1 VDKRTRE
8 LEREYRA
15 VVEEILELRG
25 DDGRIS
31 AFLRA
36 IAEPGALADSAGY
49 SPNIS
54 YEQKVELLRTL
65 DVTDRL
71 ELAVKLQRESLAELQ
86 VRKRIREDVQEGAEK
101 QQREY
106 FLRKQMDS
114 IRKELGD
121 DDASVAQEYRAK
133 IDEALM
139 PDGRLFVEVE
149 EHPDPTGTLDGKTR
163 NLEREYRAVVEEI
176 LELRGDDG
184 RVSAFV
190 RSISEPGSL
199 ADTSGYSP
207 DLRYEQKLTLL
218 QTLDVAERLELA
230 LGYQRERLAEMQ
242 VRKRIRDDVES
253 GAEKQQ
259 RDYFLRKQMDSIRK
273 ELGEDDASVVEEYRT
288 KIAESGMPDDVR
300 EQAEKELGRL
310 ERLGEQTAES
320 SVIRTYIDWLL
331 AVPWSHRSEERLDP
345 THAREVLDTDHAGL
359 EDVKDRIVEYIA
371 VKKLRQ
377 ERGITEDKRSGAILT
392 LIGPPGTGKTSIG
405 ESIARATGRE
415 FVRMSLGGV
424 RDEAEIRGH
433 RRTYIGALP
442 GRLVRA
448 LRDAG
453 TMNPVIMLD
462 EVDKVGADWR
472 GDPSS
477 ALLEVLDPAQNHSFR
492 DHYLDVELDLSGVL
506 FIATANVA
514 DTIPGPLL
522 DRMEVIRFDGY
533 TTTEKV
539 AIARGYLW
547 PRQLE
552 RNGLRSEEVEI
563 SDELLLSVV
572 TEYTREAGVRQL
584 ERELGTLLRK
594 TATKIAANESHAPV
608 LLDLD
613 ALRDALGRQK
623 HFQESAIR
631 TAVPGVATGL
641 AVTGTGGDVLFVEAT
656 AMNGKPGLT
665 LTGQLGDV
673 MKESAQI
680 ALSYVR
686 GHADELGI
694 DPMAFEER
702 QFHVHVPAGAIPKD
716 GPSAGVT
723 MVTALASLLS
733 GRPVRHTVGMTG
745 EVTLQGRVLPIGG
758 LKQKVLAAHAAG
770 LTEVVLPERNRG
782 DLDDVP
788 KEVRDAMT
796 FHPAMTVNEVLAA
809 ALEPA
814 PVHSNA

>member
-1 VDKRTRE
+1 MSRLLLVPLEDVVVFPGMSLTLAIEAGDEERVLLVPRHESEFAAVGTVAEITDRVRLPGGGRAVSLQGLHRGVAGAAQTLPDGRLFVEVEESPDPIPVDGKTRN

-15 VVEEILELRG
+15 VIEEILELRG
-25 DDGRIS
+25 DEGRVS
-31 AFLRA
+31 AFLRS
-36 IAEPGALADSAGY
+36 ISEPGSLADTSGY
-49 SPNIS
+49 SPDLT
-54 YEQKVELLRTL
+54 YEQKVKLLLTL
-65 DVTDRL
+65 DVTERL
-71 ELAVKLQRESLAELQ
+71 ETALGYQRERLAELQ
-86 VRKRIREDVQEGAEK
+86 VRKRIREDVESGADK

-114 IRKELGD
+114 IRKELD
-121 DDASVAQEYRAK
+121 
-133 IDEALM
+133 
-139 PDGRLFVEVE
+139 
-149 EHPDPTGTLDGKTR
+149 
-163 NLEREYRAVVEEI
+163 
-176 LELRGDDG
+176 
-184 RVSAFV
+184 
-190 RSISEPGSL
+190 
-199 ADTSGYSP
+199 
-207 DLRYEQKLTLL
+207 
-218 QTLDVAERLELA
+218 
-230 LGYQRERLAEMQ
+230 
-242 VRKRIRDDVES
+242 
-253 GAEKQQ
+253 
-259 RDYFLRKQMDSIRK
+259 
-273 ELGEDDASVVEEYRT
+273 EDDASVVEEYRT
-288 KIAESGMPDDVR
+288 KIEEAGMPEHAR

-310 ERLGEQTAES
+310 ERMGEQSAES
-320 SVIRTYIDWLL
+320 SMIRSYLDWLI
-331 AVPWSHRSEERLDP
+331 AVPWSENSEEKLDP
-345 THAREVLDTDHAGL
+345 VHARAILDEDHAGL
-359 EDVKDRIVEYIA
+359 DDVKDRIVEYIA
-371 VKKLRQ
+371 VKKLRVD
-377 ERGITEDKRSGAILT
+377 RGITEDKRSGAILT

-405 ESIARATGRE
+405 ESIARATGRK

-492 DHYLDVELDLSGVL
+492 DHYLDLELDLSGVM

-533 TTTEKV
+533 TTSEKV

-552 RNGLRSEEVEI
+552 RNGLRVDEVEI
-563 SDELLLSVV
+563 SDEMLTTVT

-584 ERELGTLLRK
+584 ERDLGTLLRK
-594 TATKIAANESHAPV
+594 TATQIASEKTVAPV
-608 LLDLD
+608 TIEIEQI
-613 ALRDALGRQK
+613 RDALGRQR

-641 AVTGTGGDVLFVEAT
+641 AVTGAGGDVLFVEAT
-656 AMNGKPGLT
+656 AMPGKPGLT

-686 GHADELGI
+686 GHAAELGV
-694 DPMAFEER
+694 DAGRFEDR
-702 QFHVHVPAGAIPKD
+702 SFHVHVPAGAIPKD

-723 MVTALASLLS
+723 MVTAL
-733 GRPVRHTVGMTG
+733 T
-745 EVTLQGRVLPIGG
+745 
-758 LKQKVLAAHAAG
+758 
-770 LTEVVLPERNRG
+770 
-782 DLDDVP
+782 
-788 KEVRDAMT
+788 
-796 FHPAMTVNEVLAA
+796 
-809 ALEPA
+809 
-814 PVHSNA
+814 

>member
-1 VDKRTRE
+1 MSRLLLVPLDDVVVFPGMSLTLAVDAGEEDRVFLVPHHEQEYASVGTVAEVADRVRLPGGARAVALQGLHRGVAGAAHTLPDGRLYVEVEERPDDVPVDGRTRE

-25 DDGRIS
+25 DDGRIA
-31 AFLRA
+31 AFVRA
-36 IAEPGALADSAGY
+36 IA
-49 SPNIS
+49 
-54 YEQKVELLRTL
+54 
-65 DVTDRL
+65 
-71 ELAVKLQRESLAELQ
+71 
-86 VRKRIREDVQEGAEK
+86 
-101 QQREY
+101 
-106 FLRKQMDS
+106 
-114 IRKELGD
+114 
-121 DDASVAQEYRAK
+121 
-133 IDEALM
+133 
-139 PDGRLFVEVE
+139 
-149 EHPDPTGTLDGKTR
+149 
-163 NLEREYRAVVEEI
+163 
-176 LELRGDDG
+176 
-184 RVSAFV
+184 
-190 RSISEPGSL
+190 EPGSL
-199 ADTSGYSP
+199 ADTGGYSP
-207 DLRYEQKLTLL
+207 DLNYEQKVLLL
-218 QTLDVAERLELA
+218 QTTDVTERLELA
-230 LGYQRERLAEMQ
+230 LGYQRERLAELQ

-259 RDYFLRKQMDSIRK
+259 RDYFLRKQMESIRK

-288 KIAESGMPDDVR
+288 KIEEAGMPDAVR

-310 ERLGEQTAES
+310 ERVGEQSAES
-320 SVIRTYIDWLL
+320 SVIRTYLDWLI
-331 AVPWSHRSEERLDP
+331 AVPWNKSSDERLDP
-345 THAREVLDTDHAGL
+345 EHAREVLDKDHAGL

-371 VKKLRQ
+371 VKKLRV
-377 ERGITEDKRSGAILT
+377 ERGITEDRRSGAILT

-533 TTTEKV
+533 TTSEKV

-552 RNGLRSEEVEI
+552 RNGLRDDEVEI
-563 SDELLLSVV
+563 SDEMLLLVT

-584 ERELGTLLRK
+584 ERDLGTVLRK
-594 TATKIAANESHAPV
+594 TATKIAANQASAPITI
-608 LLDLD
+608 D
-613 ALRDALGRQK
+613 ADSVRDALGRQR

-641 AVTGTGGDVLFVEAT
+641 AVTGAGGDVLFVEAT
-656 AMNGKPGLT
+656 AMQGKPGLT

-686 GHADELGI
+686 GHGETLGI
-694 DPMAFEER
+694 DPHAFEER
-702 QFHVHVPAGAIPKD
+702 SFHVHVPAGAIPKD

-758 LKQKVLAAHAAG
+758 VKQKVLAAHAAG
-770 LTEVVLPERNRG
+770 LTDVILPERNRG

-788 KEVRDAMT
+788 SEVREAMA
-796 FHPAMTVNEVLAA
+796 FHFAMSIDEVLGV

-814 PVHSNA
+814 PLSSATA